1 MVVGVGVDGSAGELQ
16 ALMAVLGR
24 SMAMCRWRPDRRM
37 VSAVSRLPRG
47 FNFRETSWELNV

>member
-24 SMAMCRWRPDRRM
+24 SMAMCRQRASGATAATWQ
-37 VSAVSRLPRG
+37 S
-47 FNFRETSWELNV
+47 